1 MIRASKRISLNA
13 NQINFNNS
21 FAVSPIIDLNGIVLR
36 ADRSLSEQKP
46 IQDFLS
52 KYNAQVSRVM
62 MQYRTLSTQSITYEY
77 ENYIRIYGTFNISQ
91 KDTNKFLVN
100 NVDFMLNQLENLEKI
115 DIATNMHFCIVEQYN
130 LCKKD
135 VTYGNLMKNTVWEV
149 PFDGCLGGKFTN
161 IEADSLYYK
170 KPNLGGDLLDIK
182 VNKLIS
188 EGRIFN
194 ESDGKQKTNFGLM
207 TPFFSL
213 KRIDIKFSSY
223 AHLNN
228 AFIQAETVNISVT
241 SSKISENNDKNL
253 TLSISPGIDWLN
265 NPYHEFNAMFKIK
278 SGVEMYE
285 LKKERFSNGR
295 EVATVIKS
303 IPRPK

>member
-1 MIRASKRISLNA
+1 MIRASKRISLSA

-21 FAVSPIIDLNGIVLR
+21 FALSPIIDLNGIVLR

-52 KYNAQVSRVM
+52 KYNAQVSRVKA
-62 MQYRTLSTQSITYEY
+62 ITDEY
-77 ENYIRIYGTFNISQ
+77 ESYIRIYGTFNISQ

-100 NVDFMLNQLENLEKI
+100 NVNFMLNQLEDLEKI
-115 DIATNMHFCIVEQYN
+115 DIATNMHSCIVEQYN

-135 VTYGNLMKNTVWEV
+135 VTYANLMKNTVWEV
-149 PFDGCLGGKFTN
+149 PFDGCFGGKFTN
-161 IEADSLYYK
+161 IEAVSLCYK

-182 VNKLIS
+182 VNELIS

-194 ESDGKQKTNFGLM
+194 DSKGKQKNNSGLM

-213 KRIDIKFSSY
+213 KRIDIQSSGY
-223 AHLNN
+223 AHLKN
-228 AFIQAETVNISVT
+228 AFIQGENVNISVI

-253 TLSISPGIDWLN
+253 TLSISPEIDWLN

-285 LKKERFSNGR
+285 LKKECFPNGR
-295 EVATVIKS
+295 EVATVIRA